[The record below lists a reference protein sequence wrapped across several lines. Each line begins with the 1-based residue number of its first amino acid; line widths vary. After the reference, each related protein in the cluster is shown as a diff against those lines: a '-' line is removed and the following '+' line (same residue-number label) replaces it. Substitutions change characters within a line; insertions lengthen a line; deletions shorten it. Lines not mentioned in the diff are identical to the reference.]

1 MQSDNG
7 LQNKQDFS
15 SKTGLYSSEKGL
27 NSAHQA
33 ANTQKD
39 AFQIMMCASK
49 SNDGSPELR
58 TKRTSDQLSSP
69 SSPANAIE
77 MKK

>member
-1 MQSDNG
+1 MTPK
-7 LQNKQDFS
+7 LA
-15 SKTGLYSSEKGL
+15 T
-27 NSAHQA
+27 NS
-33 ANTQKD
+33 QKD

-58 TKRTSDQLSSP
+58 SKRTSDQLSSP

-77 MKK
+77 VKKSKTGAVHKTPQK